1 MNNLYVT
8 CLTILS
14 FCLFSACGNH
24 LNTTNTNNQLQPN
37 EVNTKK
43 LSIVEKLKENSHL
56 PVKERIA
63 LYHKLKANHF
73 DSYDFGNETELTLY
87 GYSFLNENNLIDAL
101 AIFELITV
109 EFPNSANSF
118 DSLGEAYL
126 LAKDS
131 TKAFQNYEKSLLMN
145 PENFHAEDV
154 IQSIKY
160 PSVKPLTTQEKF
172 SKIYSKEYY
181 IADLDQLGQKLLAI
195 HPYPFKFISKEQF
208 WKNIETKKSLITEH
222 TTYAE
227 FAWHCNAIIASLGC
241 SHTTS
246 STMQNAYHEFGIVP
260 LEKTFPLQVRLIDG
274 KLFVVNPMN
283 NPNKIKI
290 KDEISSINGIETP
303 KLISDIFQHIS
314 AQANSETFRRQKFNT
329 SFALMIPYTLGLPKT
344 FEVQLKGSNE
354 SIMLKKPVN
363 FASEWYDQ
371 AAINCPNNLCFDIVD
386 KNTAILTISTFN
398 YYDWN
403 NEHLVFNAF
412 IDKSIQ
418 ELHNKKIKNLIIDV
432 RYNGGGSQYPSIY
445 LLQHLVDKAF
455 IYYSKSE
462 FEGKTE
468 TFYGEG
474 VFQPNLNRFKGKVYF
489 LIDGNGTSTT
499 GHFMSLVKSLNLGTI
514 IGEELGS
521 NQFCTAGQTLC
532 RLKHTKLVVSIAN
545 NVHISSATNLPDD
558 IGIRPDFYVTQNIDE
573 YLNSVDAIKEFTL
586 KLIRK

>member
-131 TKAFQNYEKSLLMN
+131 TKAIQNYEKSLLMN

-283 NPNKIKI
+283 NTNKIKI

-558 IGIRPDFYVTQNIDE
+558 IGIRPDFYV
-573 YLNSVDAIKEFTL
+573 
-586 KLIRK
+586 

>member
-131 TKAFQNYEKSLLMN
+131 TKAIQNYEKSLLMN

-283 NPNKIKI
+283 NTNKIKI

-418 ELHNKKIKNLIIDV
+418 ELHNKKIKNLNIDV

>member
-131 TKAFQNYEKSLLMN
+131 TKAIQNYEKSLLMN

-283 NPNKIKI
+283 NTNKIKI
-290 KDEISSINGIETP
+290 KDEISTINGIETP